1 MLTITYPLVEPNRD
15 DIVTKFVLDLAGA
28 LGGMREVAEAAASGL
43 LPATIGRHYTLDEGP
58 QACVDF
64 VSRHTTGKL
73 VVTV

>member
-1 MLTITYPLVEPNRD
+1 
-15 DIVTKFVLDLAGA
+15 
-28 LGGMREVAEAAASGL
+28 

-64 VSRHTTGKL
+64 VSSHTTGKL